1 MAQDSSAETRVLL
14 VEDDTNLGTLL
25 REYLATKGYQ
35 VQWLKD
41 GKQGLDAYFEQRY
54 DVLILDVMLPEMDG
68 FTLAREIQKDPGYPP
83 ILFLTAKNQQEDVL
97 EGFKAGGDDYMT
109 KPFSMEELLM
119 RISALLKRAK
129 GSSPNDRENK
139 APTYQLG
146 RFQFDH
152 QRQVLSDGQQS
163 RQLSTKEAELLT
175 LLCEYQ
181 NQTLPREEAL
191 KRVWGDDDFFTAR
204 SMDVYITKLRKY
216 LKAEPGV
223 QIMNA
228 RGKGYKLLVES
239 E

>member
-1 MAQDSSAETRVLL
+1 MEQSGKDVGILL

-25 REYLATKGYQ
+25 REYLTTKGYP
-35 VQWLKD
+35 VQWVRD
-41 GKQGLDAYFEQRY
+41 GRQGLDAYFEQTY
-54 DVLILDVMLPEMDG
+54 EVLILDVMLPQMDG
-68 FTLAREIQKDPGYPP
+68 FSMAREIQKDPGYPP

-109 KPFSMEELLM
+109 KPFSMEELLW
-119 RISALLKRAK
+119 RISALLKRNQ
-129 GSSPNDRENK
+129 GGK
-139 APTYQLG
+139 APATESVAPVYQLG
-146 RFQFDH
+146 QLRFDY
-152 QRQVLSDGQQS
+152 QRQILEDEQKT
-163 RQLSTKEAELLT
+163 RKLSTKEAELLT
-175 LLCEYQ
+175 LLCEYR

-191 KRVWGDDDFFTAR
+191 RRVWGDDDFFTAR

-216 LKAEPGV
+216 LKTEPRI